1 MLLWFAKHQNTKLYN
16 ILAVAKAIVLIT
28 SIIGA
33 IFYVMPTPERLTLE
47 GHHILVIVVIAI
59 FLIIFKPIPPP
70 AISFIVLIFV
80 IFIAP
85 IFPAIN

>member
-1 MLLWFAKHQNTKLYN
+1 MQNTK
-16 ILAVAKAIVLIT
+16 ILNSIIFWLSQKRWLLIAAIV
-28 SIIGA
+28 GA
-33 IFYVMPTPERLTLE
+33 ICYMMPTPEGLTVE

-59 FLIIFKPIPPP
+59 FLIIFKPIQPP

-80 IFIAP
+80 ILIAP